1 MQADRPPPR
10 TGTAHPRWHK
20 PWTWPR
26 GAGPGPTL
34 GLRRRRRIKKRFNAR
49 LAASSRFIAADGPGR
64 TTAGGPGRTT
74 AGGPPLQPARLEHLT
89 PHQVTRHVLK
99 LDDGQQVGLSV
110 AGAGVPFVLLHGIGL
125 HNRTYE
131 QVLSYLPEFGFL
143 AVAIEAP
150 GHGRSSPVPR
160 GADFATRVDLIRRA
174 LDALG
179 IRRAVVAGHSMGG
192 RSAACLTAAVPD
204 RVLAALFVDA
214 ALGEDFDLAVIKQ
227 LRSEAATVRSLVD
240 GIVDVTSD
248 ARNIPWHERLAYY
261 RMLSGPGRPHLA
273 DLARTPEVAR
283 AIAVNESEVWLAAI
297 RDAAVPAAVLHGAHD
312 LVVPLADATAVAGRL
327 GAPLLTLPAG
337 YHSWLLASPRT
348 FAAIVAEI
356 FADLTAI
363 AGPAGR
369 CFDPGALAL
378 EWAAA
383 PPRLLPPRLDET
395 VLGWQIERPV
405 QESPRR
411 RWSAVPV
418 AWRARGIPGLV
429 TAADR
434 GRTPPQPDGPR
445 RDAADQRADCDA
457 EHQVDQRR
465 RGLLGQRGRRAEREH
480 HRDHG
485 GQRDDPGE
493 EHLRPWRGQQ
503 QQVHQGRG
511 GQGGPG
517 G

>member
-1 MQADRPPPR
+1 MTTSQPAVSLPR
-10 TGTAHPRWHK
+10 L
-20 PWTWPR
+20 PWLSALSR
-26 GAGPGPTL
+26 VAGPRL
-34 GLRRRRRIKKRFNAR
+34 ALARRRRIKQRFNAR
-49 LAASSRFIAADGPGR
+49 LAASSRFIAADGQVRTKAGR
-64 TTAGGPGRTT
+64 PPQQAGVS
-74 AGGPPLQPARLEHLT
+74 HLT

-150 GHGRSSPVPR
+150 GHGHSSPVPR
-160 GADFATRVDLIRRA
+160 DADFATRVDLIRRA

-192 RSAACLTAAVPD
+192 RSAACLTAAIPD

-214 ALGEDFDLAVIKQ
+214 ALGEDFDLAVIKR

-312 LVVPLADATAVAGRL
+312 LVVPLADATAVARQL
-327 GAPLLTLPAG
+327 DAPLLTLPAG

-348 FAAIVAEI
+348 FAAIVAEV
-356 FADLTAI
+356 FADLTSI
-363 AGPAGR
+363 AGPVGR

-395 VLGWQIERPV
+395 VLGWQIERPT

-418 AWRARGIPGLV
+418 AWRARGVPGLV

-445 RDAADQRADCDA
+445 GDAADQRADGDA

-485 GQRDDPGE
+485 GQRDDPGV
-493 EHLRPWRGQQ
+493 EHLRPGRGQQ
-503 QQVHQGRG
+503 EQVHQGRSD
-511 GQGGPG
+511 QGGPG

>member
-369 CFDPGALAL
+369 CFDPGAHAL

-395 VLGWQIERPV
+395 VLGWQIERPAP
-405 QESPRR
+405 EASRPRR
-411 RWSAVPV
+411 RMVSGTRRLAC
-418 AWRARGIPGLV
+418 AWG
-429 TAADR
+429 T
-434 GRTPPQPDGPR
+434 RTGNR
-445 RDAADQRADCDA
+445 R
-457 EHQVDQRR
+457 
-465 RGLLGQRGRRAEREH
+465 
-480 HRDHG
+480 
-485 GQRDDPGE
+485 
-493 EHLRPWRGQQ
+493 
-503 QQVHQGRG
+503 
-511 GQGGPG
+511 
-517 G
+517 